1 MNKRY
6 RKTIPRDEARKLF
19 LEPFTPVDRLETIP
33 VAEADGRVTG
43 RTVWAKRSI
52 PAYPCAAMDGIAVRS
67 SLTFSA
73 QDPHPLRLIEGE
85 HYLPIDTGD
94 PLPEGYDAV
103 IPWEELQPLE
113 EGGYEIR
120 RPAYPYQHVRPVGED
135 VVGREVLIPLYHR
148 ITPPDIG
155 ALLAGG
161 VCNVEVIAKPRVAII
176 PTGDEL
182 VPPEATVQRGEIPE
196 YNAPVLAAYVR
207 RWGGEP
213 QIFPLVKD
221 DPEVLEK
228 SIQTAL
234 ESADILLVNAGS
246 SSGRGDFT
254 ATVLGKLGKVLVHGL
269 STRPGKPTILAYV
282 RGKPCMG
289 VPGYPVSAY
298 LSLQW
303 FLYPLL
309 FLWFH
314 QREEVR
320 SRVQARLGRRI
331 VSELGSEE
339 FVRVAVGRMGDSYI
353 AHPLPRGAGVT
364 MSLVKADGLLTIPSH
379 SQGFEEGERVEIELH
394 RPWEEI
400 EHTILSVG
408 SHDLSLDLLASVLRR
423 KGNGFRIL
431 SFHVGSMGGLLS
443 IRKGNTHLAGI
454 HLFDERTASYNV
466 PYIEKYLQGTPVVLL
481 NLVYRT
487 QGLMVEQG
495 NPKGIKGIEDL
506 VARKV
511 QFMNRQKG
519 SGTRILLDYLLKQK
533 GIESRQLIGYE
544 REEYTHLGV
553 AAAIATGTAGVG
565 MGIYSAARLYG
576 LDFIPLCEER
586 YDILMREEYYSS
598 FEGNAL
604 VEAISDTGFKEEVE
618 RMGGYSTRDSGT
630 VLYQSSGTNSQ
641 VR

>member
-1 MNKRY
+1 MSKQY
-6 RKTIPRDEARKLF
+6 LKTIPREEARKLF
-19 LEPFTPVDRLETIP
+19 LEPFIPADRLETIP
-33 VAEADGRVTG
+33 VTEADGRVTG
-43 RTVWAKRSI
+43 RTVLARRSI
-52 PAYPCAAMDGIAVRS
+52 PAYPCAAMDGIAVPS
-67 SLTFSA
+67 ALTFSA
-73 QDPHPLRLIEGE
+73 QDQHPLRLTEGE

-94 PLPEGYDAV
+94 PLPDGYDAV
-103 IPWEELQPLE
+103 IPWEELQPLT

-120 RPAYPYQHVRPVGED
+120 RPAHPYQHVRPVGED
-135 VVGREVLIPLYHR
+135 VVGGEVILPLYHR
-148 ITPPDIG
+148 ITPPDLG

-161 VCNVEVIAKPRVAII
+161 VCTVEVLAKPRVAII

-182 VPPEATVQRGEIPE
+182 VSPEASIQRGEIPE
-196 YNAPVLAAYVR
+196 YNSPVLAAYAR

-213 QIFPLVKD
+213 QIFPVVKD

-228 SIQTAL
+228 TIEAAL

-309 FLWFH
+309 CLWFH
-314 QREEVR
+314 QREETPPR
-320 SRVQARLGRRI
+320 LEARLGRRI

-339 FVRVAVGRMGDSYI
+339 FVRVAIGRMEDSYI

-364 MSLVKADGLLTIPSH
+364 MSLVKADGILTIPAH

-394 RPWEEI
+394 RSREEI
-400 EHTILSVG
+400 EHTILAVG
-408 SHDLSLDLLASVLRR
+408 SHDLALDLLASVLRK
-423 KGNGFRIL
+423 KGKGFRL
-431 SFHVGSMGGLLS
+431 LGFHVGSMGGLLS
-443 IRKGNTHLAGI
+443 IRKGETHLAGI

-466 PYIEKYLQGTPVVLL
+466 PYIEKYLQGIPIVLL

-487 QGLMVEQG
+487 QGLMVEPG
-495 NPKGIKGIEDL
+495 NPHGIRGIEDL

-511 QFMNRQKG
+511 PFVNRQKG

-533 GIESRQLIGYE
+533 GIEPRLLPGYE

-553 AAAIATGTAGVG
+553 AAAIASGTAGAG

-576 LDFIPLCEER
+576 LEFIPLCEER
-586 YDILMREEYYSS
+586 YDLLVREEFFRSE
-598 FEGNAL
+598 EGQAL
-604 VEAISDTGFKEEVE
+604 VESISDPDFKEEVE

-630 VLYQSSGTNSQ
+630 VLYRSGRSDSQ
-641 VR
+641 TR